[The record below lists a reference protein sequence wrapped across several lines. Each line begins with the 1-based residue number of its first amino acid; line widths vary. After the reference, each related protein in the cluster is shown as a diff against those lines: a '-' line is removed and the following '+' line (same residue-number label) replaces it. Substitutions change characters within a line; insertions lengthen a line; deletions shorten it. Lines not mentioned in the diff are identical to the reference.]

1 MFGPAAAGGIV
12 LGIDPGV
19 SRCGYGAVTAEGSA
33 LTAVAC
39 GVIRTPPS
47 DPLPDRLAALQIEL
61 ENLVAELQPAAVAV
75 ERVFF
80 QTNVRTAMSV
90 GQASGL
96 ALALAARAG
105 IPVCQYTPNEVKQAV
120 AGYGAA
126 GKEQVQMMVTR
137 LLGLAEVP
145 KPPDAADALALA
157 ICHLSAG
164 RFRAAAGL
172 AGAAGSDRSG
182 MASTGPVPGLARAIA
197 AATASGPSATGRA
210 QGPYRASSA
219 TGRAQAPIHTKESP

>member
-1 MFGPAAAGGIV
+1 MFEPMFGPGAGVVV

-19 SRCGYGAVTAEGSA
+19 SRCGYGAVAAEGSTLEA
-33 LTAVAC
+33 RAC
-39 GVIRTPPS
+39 GVIRTPPA
-47 DPLPDRLAALQIEL
+47 DPLPDRLAALQGEL
-61 ENLVAELQPAAVAV
+61 EGLLAELRPAAVAV

-96 ALALAARAG
+96 ALAAAARAG
-105 IPVCQYTPNEVKQAV
+105 VAVCQYTPNEVKQAV

-126 GKEQVQMMVTR
+126 GKAQVQAMVAK
-137 LLGLAEVP
+137 LLHLAEVP

-164 RFRAAAGL
+164 RFRAAAG
-172 AGAAGSDRSG
+172 GALRSFDGS
-182 MASTGPVPGLARAIA
+182 GPPPAPGLARAIA
-197 AATASGPSATGRA
+197 AATARDTR
-210 QGPYRASSA
+210 RESS
-219 TGRAQAPIHTKESP
+219 

>member
-1 MFGPAAAGGIV
+1 MFGPEGPTAVV

-19 SRCGYGAVTAEGSA
+19 SRCGYGAVTTEGSRLVA
-33 LTAVAC
+33 LAC
-39 GVIRTPPS
+39 GVIRTPPG
-47 DPLPDRLAALQIEL
+47 DPLPDRLCALFAEL
-61 ENLVAELQPAAVAV
+61 EGLVADLRPAAVAV

-96 ALALAARAG
+96 ALAVAARAG
-105 IPVCQYTPNEVKQAV
+105 VPVCQYTPNEVKQAV

-126 GKEQVQMMVTR
+126 GKEQVQAMVTR
-137 LLGLAEVP
+137 LLNLAEVP

-164 RFRAAAGL
+164 GL
-172 AGAAGSDRSG
+172 RSAVGSGFTSP
-182 MASTGPVPGLARAIA
+182 TPVAGLARAIA
-197 AATASGPSATGRA
+197 AATA
-210 QGPYRASSA
+210 
-219 TGRAQAPIHTKESP
+219 KEKR

>member
-1 MFGPAAAGGIV
+1 MFGPVGSTGLV

-19 SRCGYGAVTAEGSA
+19 SRCGYGAVAAEGSGLAA
-33 LTAVAC
+33 LAC
-39 GVIRTPPS
+39 GVIRTAPG
-47 DPLPDRLAALQIEL
+47 DPLPARLCALFAEL
-61 ENLVAELQPAAVAV
+61 EGLVAELRPAAIAV

-80 QTNVRTAMSV
+80 QSNVRTAMSV

-96 ALALAARAG
+96 ALVVAARSG
-105 IPVCQYTPNEVKQAV
+105 VPVGQYTPNEVKQAV

-126 GKEQVQMMVTR
+126 GKAQVQAMVAR
-137 LLGLAEVP
+137 LLHLPEVP

-172 AGAAGSDRSG
+172 AAASGDRSG
-182 MASTGPVPGLARAIA
+182 MATPGLARAIA
-197 AATASGPSATGRA
+197 AATAAGPTATGR
-210 QGPYRASSA
+210 G
-219 TGRAQAPIHTKESP
+219 QAPNRKKESQ

>member
-1 MFGPAAAGGIV
+1 MFGLADAAGVV
-12 LGIDPGV
+12 LGIDPGI
-19 SRCGYGAVTAEGSA
+19 SRCGYGAVVAEGSSLA
-33 LTAVAC
+33 AVAC

-47 DPLPDRLAALQIEL
+47 DPLPERLAALQGEL
-61 ENLVAELQPAAVAV
+61 ESLVAEMRPAAMAV

-96 ALALAARAG
+96 ALAVAARAG
-105 IPVCQYTPNEVKQAV
+105 VPVCQYTPNEVKQAV

-126 GKEQVQMMVTR
+126 GKEQVQAMVTR
-137 LLGLAEVP
+137 LLNLAEVP

-164 RFRAAAGL
+164 PLRAV
-172 AGAAGSDRSG
+172 AGSGFTSPP
-182 MASTGPVPGLARAIA
+182 TVPGLARAIA
-197 AATASGPSATGRA
+197 RA
-210 QGPYRASSA
+210 ES
-219 TGRAQAPIHTKESP
+219 KEKR

>member
-1 MFGPAAAGGIV
+1 MFEPMFGSAGAAAVV

-19 SRCGYGAVTAEGSA
+19 SRCGYGAVFAEGSRLSA
-33 LTAVAC
+33 LAY

-47 DPLPDRLAALQIEL
+47 DPLPQRLAALQIEL
-61 ENLVAELQPAAVAV
+61 EGLVAELQPAAVAV

-96 ALALAARAG
+96 ALVVAARAG
-105 IPVCQYTPNEVKQAV
+105 LPVCQYTPNEVKQAV

-126 GKEQVQMMVTR
+126 GKEQVQAMVSR
-137 LLGLAEVP
+137 LLHLSEAP
-145 KPPDAADALALA
+145 RPPDAADALALA

-164 RFRAAAGL
+164 RFRTAAGV
-172 AGAAGSDRSG
+172 AGTGGGGSGFTSP
-182 MASTGPVPGLARAIA
+182 APVPALARAIA
-197 AATASGPSATGRA
+197 AATD
-210 QGPYRASSA
+210 
-219 TGRAQAPIHTKESP
+219 KEKR

>member
-1 MFGPAAAGGIV
+1 MFGSAGAAGVV

-19 SRCGYGAVTAEGSA
+19 SRCGYGAVAADGSS
-33 LTAVAC
+33 LRAVAC

-47 DPLPDRLAALQIEL
+47 DPLPARLAALQIEL
-61 ENLVAELQPAAVAV
+61 ENLVAEFAPAAVAV

-96 ALALAARAG
+96 ALAVAARAG
-105 IPVCQYTPNEVKQAV
+105 ISVCQYTPNEVKQAV

-126 GKEQVQMMVTR
+126 GKEQVQAMVTR
-137 LLGLAEVP
+137 LLNLTEIP

-172 AGAAGSDRSG
+172 AGGDRSG
-182 MASTGPVPGLARAIA
+182 TASSGPAPGLARAIA
-197 AATASGPSATGRA
+197 AATGRPATAAVPVPR
-210 QGPYRASSA
+210 RN
-219 TGRAQAPIHTKESP
+219 KEST